1 MSTYNIDIED
11 RLINGQI
18 GTVCHFMSNHQQVLR
33 VYVKYCDLRAGI
45 KASPQ
50 DNLGRS
56 NRWVPIE
63 QLQTTLLKKK
73 SKSSVAVTR
82 EQFPLTLSYA
92 CIVHRVH
99 EIRLSKAAVSLNL
112 CNQKASQ
119 SGQIY
124 VAISCI
130 TNFEGLYLTGSYNKT
145 LIKTYVAA
153 KDKYERNCINNLHNF
168 QHNILKTFI
177 YYKPFKN
184 SFIES
189 ACYR

>member
-124 VAISCI
+124 VAIR
-130 TNFEGLYLTGSYNKT
+130 
-145 LIKTYVAA
+145 
-153 KDKYERNCINNLHNF
+153 DKYERNCINNLHNF

-189 ACYR
+189 ACHR